1 MIGTPLASSPA
12 IEKSANKKGPC
23 FWHGPFGCWLPI
35 VDEFRNFLMSDE
47 ADIIGYQIKDFS
59 VLVEE

>member
-1 MIGTPLASSPA
+1 MQKGLGKISQPLNLLA
-12 IEKSANKKGPC
+12 
-23 FWHGPFGCWLPI
+23 PI
-35 VDEFRNFLMSDE
+35 VDEFLNFLTSDE